1 MRGENGGGVQA
12 EAAAPGGES
21 KGILRPVPAE
31 EETAEI
37 ISRLLMFSAS
47 PQRTVASMSLI
58 RLAKAYGIK
67 RIPHPAYSLNIL
79 MDILEEEQ
87 RRALARIH
95 Q

>member
-1 MRGENGGGVQA
+1 MTKYERSKLRQFADTVTADQVPEQA
-12 EAAAPGGES
+12 
-21 KGILRPVPAE
+21 LV

-67 RIPHPAYSLNIL
+67 KIPHPAYSLNIL

-87 RRALARIH
+87 RRALERIH